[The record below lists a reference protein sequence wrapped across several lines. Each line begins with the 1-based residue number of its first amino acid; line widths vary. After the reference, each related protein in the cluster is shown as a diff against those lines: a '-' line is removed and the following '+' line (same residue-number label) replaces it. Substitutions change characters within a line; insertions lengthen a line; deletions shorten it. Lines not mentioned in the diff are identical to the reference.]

1 MRAYQVS
8 VQPNGEIIRFAIA
21 TTQAD
26 ARIKRDE
33 LISGMEGIKKK
44 DVIIEGLDIPTGKSD
59 LIEFING
66 VINDAYD
73 CGQSNPDV

>member
-21 TTQAD
+21 ASQAD
-26 ARIKRDE
+26 ARVKRDE
-33 LISGMEGIKKK
+33 LISDMEGIKKK
-44 DVIIEGLDIPTGKSD
+44 DVTIEEIEIPSGKSD

-66 VINDAYD
+66 TISDAYD
-73 CGQSNPDV
+73 CGQSNPDA